1 MILSPEVYKKIK
13 SVVFTRLEPS
23 VTTVFW
29 ARPSNPEG
37 NGFDFFVYD
46 NGEWQ
51 LLNQYENVIIPKVDA
66 HLSAFI
72 NDVNFYSVPLGGIPL
87 KDLSNAVQSALNSA
101 YQIPST
107 GIPKSDLSNDVQSS
121 LNKADS
127 ALQEETDPTVPEWA
141 KNPTK
146 PSYNAQEVGALPA
159 NTPLFSGDYN
169 DLENKP
175 TIPSKT
181 SDLNNDS
188 KFVSTNSQI
197 FTDAEKEQARQNIG
211 AAGTG
216 DVPTLPENVSY
227 FSNDSGDGIIP
238 IDGIR
243 GEEVTA
249 SSTMTVNPDVVTV
262 ITGEVGSESTITLN
276 VPNDALW
283 HVWDMFLTT
292 AADGGATIVVPTGAT
307 LHVPSGYSIA
317 SGKTYEIRV
326 IGKGLNYY
334 LAYGEFA

>member
-29 ARPSNPEG
+29 ARPSTPEG

-72 NDVNFYSVPLGGIPL
+72 NDVNFYSIPLGGIPL

-107 GIPKSDLSNDVQSS
+107 GIPKTDLSNSVQSS
-121 LNKADS
+121 LDKAET
-127 ALQEETDPTVPEWA
+127 ALQEETDPTVPNWA
-141 KNPTK
+141 KSPNK

-159 NTPLFSGDYN
+159 NTPLFSGSYN
-169 DLENKP
+169 DLSDKP

-181 SDLNNDS
+181 SDLTNDS
-188 KFVSTNSQI
+188 KFVSTNSQT

-216 DVPTLPENVSY
+216 DVPTLPDNVSY
-227 FSNDSGDGIIP
+227 FSNDSGEGIIP
-238 IDGIR
+238 MDGIR
-243 GEEVTA
+243 AVTVA
-249 SSTMTVNPDVVTV
+249 SAAAITVNPDVVTV
-262 ITGEVGSESTITLN
+262 INGAVGTAAITLQ
-276 VPNDALW
+276 VPNDNLA
-283 HVWDMFLTT
+283 HVWDILMTTDSSVAVTFAMSNGETILT
-292 AADGGATIVVPTGAT
+292 
-307 LHVPSGYSIA
+307 PSGFSLSA
-317 SGKTYEIRV
+317 SKAVEVSV
-326 IGKGLNYY
+326 IGVGTKYY
-334 LAYGEFA
+334 LRYGEFA

>member
-29 ARPSNPEG
+29 ARPSTPEG

-72 NDVNFYSVPLGGIPL
+72 NDVNFYSIPLRGIPL
-87 KDLSNAVQSALNSA
+87 KNLSS
-101 YQIPST
+101 
-107 GIPKSDLSNDVQSS
+107 DVQSS

-127 ALQEETDPTVPEWA
+127 ALQEETDPTVPNWA
-141 KNPTK
+141 KSPNK
-146 PSYNAQEVGALPA
+146 PSYTAQEVGALPA

-175 TIPSKT
+175 TIPSNT
-181 SDLNNDS
+181 SDLENDS
-188 KFVSTNSQI
+188 KFVSANSQT

-216 DVPTLPENVSY
+216 DVPTLPDNVSY
-227 FSNDSGDGIIP
+227 FSNDSGEGVIP
-238 IDGIR
+238 TDGIR
-243 GEEVTA
+243 GEEVAA
-249 SSTMTVNPDVVTV
+249 SSEININPEVVTF
-262 ITGEVGSESTITLN
+262 ITGEIGSNTSIILT

-283 HVWDMFLTT
+283 HVWDIFLTT